1 MHHVSWSND
10 SPFDLAIL
18 IKLPALKARELEKY
32 YLEDLGTDRA
42 VGFSLD
48 YGSAKKPSAT
58 TIKTYLNTLLPA
70 IDSLKITTLYCADGE
85 YFKKLTK
92 QTKAEPHLGYV
103 LPCAIDGYEHMN
115 VVYGVNYQ
123 SLIFDPK
130 NKDKLDLS
138 LNTLQTHLN
147 GNYQAIGTN
156 IIKFE
161 YYPQTYDA
169 IEKWLN
175 SLHQYPELTADFETF
190 SLFFGDAGIGSV
202 GFAWN
207 KHEGGAFCCDY
218 VNASHYKEMHEVL
231 DTECEIPDSH
241 YGMNRKNG
249 RVRSLLK
256 KFFEEYKGKLIWH
269 NANYDLKIAV
279 YTLWM
284 NDYLDYEGMLEG
296 IEVMTRHFDDT
307 KVLTYLATNSCAGNK
322 LSLKDQAHEY
332 AGNYAQEDIDD
343 IRLIPENDLLRYN
356 LVDCLS
362 TWYVYEKHNPTVDAD
377 NQRQTYDTLFK
388 PCIKQILQMELNGM
402 PMDMDAVHKADK
414 RLNRLHNVYY
424 NFLQTKLEDIGYLKF
439 RRMEEVLEYN
449 TTRKKARKAEADFMD
464 LELNPGS
471 PKQLQHLLFEFFGL
485 PELDYTQTKQPATGT
500 KTLKKLLSHCTDN
513 DHKMVIRCLIHLSKV
528 DKILQA
534 FIPNFLNATLVS
546 DGTYR
551 LYGGFNLGG
560 TASGRLSSSKP
571 NLQQIPSGS
580 TFGKLIKK
588 CFKGPPGHI
597 FTGADYSA
605 LEDVANSLLTKDP
618 AKIDVWDRGFD
629 GHCYRMVRYW
639 PDQFTHIDINDVEQV
654 NSTKKTHDSLRG
666 RSKAPS
672 FAMQFQGT
680 PITLQ
685 KNCGFSPDEA
695 QTIYDNYHKMYA
707 VSDQWTDERL
717 EQASR
722 DGYVTLAYGL
732 RLRTPL
738 MHSVIWKGHKMP
750 KEAQAEGR
758 TAGNAISGQ
767 SYGLINSRAAC
778 DLQER
783 INASEYRCR
792 IHISALIHDACYV
805 VVPDELGAIKW
816 LNDNLIDCM
825 KSHGLPE
832 LDWHPKVKVGA
843 ELDLFYPDWS
853 KAITLKN
860 NLSLKQIVET
870 VNVKTT
876 NNKA

>member
-1 MHHVSWSND
+1 MHHVSWNND

-18 IKLPALKARELEKY
+18 IKRPALKQRELETH
-32 YLEDLGTDRA
+32 YLQDLGTDRA

-48 YGSAKKPSAT
+48 YGNAKKPSAT
-58 TIKTYLNTLLPA
+58 TIKTYLGTLLPA
-70 IDSLKITTLYCADGE
+70 IDSLSIRTLYCADGE

-103 LPCAIDGYEHMN
+103 LPCAIEGYEHMS
-115 VVYGVNYQ
+115 VIYGVNYQ
-123 SLIFDPK
+123 SLVFDPK
-130 NKDKLDLS
+130 NRDKLDLS
-138 LNTLQTHLN
+138 LNTLQTHMN
-147 GNYQAIGTN
+147 GSYKAIGTD
-156 IIKFE
+156 IIKTE
-161 YYPQTYDA
+161 IYPRTVDE
-169 IEKWLN
+169 IEKWLD
-175 SLHQYPELTADFETF
+175 SLHQYPALTADFETF
-190 SLFFGDAGIGSV
+190 SLFFGEAGIGTV

-207 KHEGGAFCCDY
+207 ENEGGAFCCDY
-218 VNASHYKEMHEVL
+218 L
-231 DTECEIPDSH
+231 DAKTYLDVANLLQIVDGDPAGH
-241 YGMNRKNG
+241 YGVRIQND
-249 RVRSLLK
+249 RVRALLK
-256 KFFEEYKGKLIWH
+256 RFFETYEGKLIWH

-284 NDYLDYEGMLEG
+284 DDYLDFEGMLEG
-296 IEVMTRHFDDT
+296 IAVMTKHFDDT

-322 LSLKDQAHEY
+322 LSLKDQAHEF
-332 AGNYAQEDIDD
+332 AGNYAQDDIDD
-343 IRLIPENDLLRYN
+343 IKLIPENDLLRYN

-362 TWYVYEKHNPTVDAD
+362 TWYVYNKHNPTVDAD
-377 NQRQTYDTLFK
+377 DQRKVYDDLFK

-402 PMDMDAVHKADK
+402 PIDMEAVHKADR
-414 RLNRLHNVYY
+414 RLQRLHDVYF
-424 NFLQTKLEDIGYLKF
+424 NFLQTKLENIGYLKF
-439 RRMEEVLEYN
+439 RRLEEVLEYN
-449 TTRKKARKAEADFMD
+449 TTRKKARKTEADFMD
-464 LELNPGS
+464 LTLNPGS
-471 PKQLQHLLFEFFGL
+471 PKQLQHLLFEYFGL
-485 PELDYTQTKQPATGT
+485 PEIDYTQTKQPATGT
-500 KTLKKLLSHCTDN
+500 KTLKKLLTHCTND

-534 FIPNFLNATLVS
+534 FIPNFLNATKVS

-639 PDQFTHIDINDVEQV
+639 PDQFTHIDFNNVEQV
-654 NSTKKTHDSLRG
+654 NSTKNTHDALRG
-666 RSKAPS
+666 KSKAPS

-680 PITLQ
+680 PVTLQ
-685 KNCGFSPDEA
+685 KNCGFSPEEA
-695 QTIYDNYHKMYA
+695 QTIYDNYHKMYE
-707 VSDQWTDERL
+707 VSDQWTDAKL
-717 EQASR
+717 EQASK

-738 MHSVIWKGHKMP
+738 MKSVIWKGHKMP
-750 KEAQAEGR
+750 REAQAEGR

-778 DLQER
+778 ELQER
-783 INASEYRCR
+783 INASEYRYR
-792 IHISALIHDACYV
+792 IHICALIHDACYV

-816 LNDNLIDCM
+816 LNDNLIECM
-825 KSHGLPE
+825 KCHGLPE
-832 LDWHPKVKVGA
+832 LDWHPNVKVGA

-853 KAITLKN
+853 KHITLKN
-860 NLSLKQIVET
+860 NISLKQIVET
-870 VNVKTT
+870 VNGK
-876 NNKA
+876 K